1 MTHIACHINALQLPF
16 GACTVPLTFTLPA
29 VGCTL
34 IGRNGIGKSL
44 LLELLAGQRRAT
56 SGKIEW
62 LAPIS
67 WLSQFALAQYHDGA
81 ASVADLIGWGEPLR
95 ALERIEQGSCALDDF
110 ELLAERWSLRSDL
123 ADLLAEA
130 GLRLDAHAPVSTLSG
145 GQLTRLGLL
154 ALFSRKDHF
163 LLLDEPDNH
172 LDASGIEWLSQRL
185 ASHSGGY
192 LLVSH
197 DRRLLNRTSQILEL
211 SEQGLQSANLSFSEF
226 LVQQAHE
233 QAARSARLTQAV
245 RSEKAA
251 ARSVQ
256 KVREQAAR
264 RASQG
269 RRERGS
275 QAKILLDFKKEQAG
289 KSLGKVLE
297 RHERGHHAQAGAR
310 AEAAAALAA
319 VQPLIMQWPT
329 GSEYKGAA
337 QPLVITAARHG
348 RWHGQQVDLVL
359 RRGERCLLGGGNG
372 SGKSSLLQMLRGEL
386 APDAGNFRINGRMA
400 CLDQGLSLIA
410 RDLSPLAN
418 LLAGAPTLC
427 ESEART
433 RLAGIAL
440 RGDRALMPCYG
451 LSGGERLKLGLLMV
465 LAQLPDLLLLDEP
478 DNHLDHPSRQLL
490 VQVLADYPGTLLL
503 VSHDPNFVARVGME
517 RGYLL
522 EGEEINGW
530 VARSSLQQD

>member
-16 GACTVPLTFTLPA
+16 GACTAPLTFTLPTA
-29 VGCTL
+29 GCTL
-34 IGRNGIGKSL
+34 IGRNGVGKSL
-44 LLELLAGQRRAT
+44 LLELLAGQRRPA

-62 LAPIS
+62 FTPIS
-67 WLSQFALAQYHDGA
+67 WLSQFAPYQAHGRA
-81 ASVADLIGWGEPLR
+81 ASVADFIGWGEPLR
-95 ALERIEQGSCALDDF
+95 ALERIEQGSCAERDF
-110 ELLAERWSLRSDL
+110 DLLAERWSLRSDL
-123 ADLLAEA
+123 ATLLAEA
-130 GLRLDAHAPVSTLSG
+130 ELRLDATTLVSTLSG
-145 GQLTRLGLL
+145 GQLTRLRLL
-154 ALFSRKDHF
+154 ALFSREGHF

-172 LDASGIEWLSQRL
+172 LDAAGIDWLGRQL
-185 ASHSGGY
+185 ASHRGGY

-211 SEQGLQSANLSFSEF
+211 GEQGLQSASLSFEAF
-226 LVQQAHE
+226 LAQQAHE

-251 ARSVQ
+251 ARSLQ

-269 RRERGS
+269 RSERGS

-289 KSLGKVLE
+289 KSLGKVLD
-297 RHERGHHAQAGAR
+297 RHQRGHSVQVEAR

-319 VQPLIMQWPT
+319 VEPLIMQWPT
-329 GSEYKGAA
+329 GSECKGAA

-418 LLAGAPTLC
+418 LLAAAPTLS
-427 ESEART
+427 ESDART
-433 RLAGIAL
+433 RLAGIQL
-440 RGDRALMPCYG
+440 RGDRALQPSNG

-490 VQVLADYPGTLLL
+490 TQVLADYPGTLLL
-503 VSHDPNFVARVGME
+503 VSHDPEFVAEVGVE
-517 RGYLL
+517 REYWL
-522 EGEEINGW
+522 EGEKQAMKS
-530 VARSSLQQD
+530 V

>member
-29 VGCTL
+29 AGCTL

-44 LLELLAGQRRAT
+44 LLELLAGQRRAA

-62 LAPIS
+62 LTPIS
-67 WLSQFALAQYHDGA
+67 WLSQFAPAQTHDGA
-81 ASVADLIGWGEPLR
+81 ACVADLIGWGEPLR

-110 ELLAERWSLRSDL
+110 EQLADRWNLRSDL

-130 GLRLDAHAPVSTLSG
+130 GLRLDAHAPAPVSTLSG
-145 GQLTRLGLL
+145 GQLTRLRLL
-154 ALFSRKDHF
+154 ALFARPAHF

-172 LDASGIEWLSQRL
+172 LDASGIAWLNQRL

-197 DRRLLNRTSQILEL
+197 DRRLLNQSSQILEL
-211 SEQGLQSANLSFSEF
+211 GEQGLQSASLSFEAF
-226 LVQQAHE
+226 LVQQAE
-233 QAARSARLTQAV
+233 LQSARSARLAQAE
-245 RSEKAA
+245 RREKAA

-275 QAKILLDFKKEQAG
+275 QAKILLDFKAEQAG

-297 RHERGHHAQAGAR
+297 RHERGHSAQLEAC

-319 VQPLIMQWPT
+319 VQPLVMQWPAE
-329 GSEYKGAA
+329 SDRKGAA

-359 RRGERCLLGGGNG
+359 QRGARCLLAGGNG

-386 APDAGNFRINGRMA
+386 APEAGSFRINGRMA

-410 RDLSPLAN
+410 RDLSSLAN
-418 LLAGAPTLC
+418 LLVAAPTLC

-440 RGDRALMPCYG
+440 RGDRALMPCHG

-478 DNHLDHPSRQLL
+478 DNHLDHASRQLL
-490 VQVLADYPGTLLL
+490 TQVLADYPGTLLL
-503 VSHDPNFVARVGME
+503 VSHDPDFVAGVGVE
-517 RGYLL
+517 REYWL
-522 EGEEINGW
+522 EG
-530 VARSSLQQD
+530 

>member
-29 VGCTL
+29 AGCTL

-44 LLELLAGQRRAT
+44 LLELLAGQRRAA

-62 LAPIS
+62 LTPIS
-67 WLSQFALAQYHDGA
+67 WLSQFASAKDHDGA
-81 ASVADLIGWGEPLR
+81 ASVADVIGWGEPLR

-110 ELLAERWSLRSDL
+110 ELLADRWHLRSDL

-145 GQLTRLGLL
+145 GQLTRLRLL
-154 ALFSRKDHF
+154 ALFARSAHF

-172 LDASGIEWLSQRL
+172 LDASGIAWLSQRL

-197 DRRLLNRTSQILEL
+197 DRRLLNQGSQLLEL
-211 SEQGLQSANLSFSEF
+211 GEQGLQSASLSFEAF
-226 LVQQAHE
+226 LAQQAE
-233 QAARSARLTQAV
+233 LQAARSARLAQAE
-245 RSEKAA
+245 RREKAA

-275 QAKILLDFKKEQAG
+275 QAKILLDFKAEQAG
-289 KSLGKVLE
+289 KSLGKVLD
-297 RHERGHHAQAGAR
+297 RHERGYSAQLEAR

-319 VQPLIMQWPT
+319 VQPLVIQWPAE
-329 GSEYKGAA
+329 SDRKGAA
-337 QPLVITAARHG
+337 QPLVITAARHR

-359 RRGERCLLGGGNG
+359 QRRARCLLAGGNG

-386 APDAGNFRINGRMA
+386 APEAGSFRINGRLA

-418 LLAGAPTLC
+418 LLVAAPTLS
-427 ESEART
+427 ESDART

-440 RGDRALMPCYG
+440 RGDRALMPCHG

-490 VQVLADYPGTLLL
+490 TQVLADYPGTLLL
-503 VSHDPNFVARVGME
+503 VSHDPEFVAGVGVE
-517 RGYLL
+517 REYWL
-522 EGEEINGW
+522 EGEKLTLTS
-530 VARSSLQQD
+530 V

>member
-16 GACTVPLTFTLPA
+16 GACTAPLTFTLPA
-29 VGCTL
+29 AGCTL

-44 LLELLAGQRRAT
+44 LLELLAGQRRAA

-62 LAPIS
+62 LTPIS
-67 WLSQFALAQYHDGA
+67 WLSQFAPAQDHDDG

-110 ELLAERWSLRSDL
+110 EQLADRWNLRSDL
-123 ADLLAEA
+123 VDLLAEA

-145 GQLTRLGLL
+145 GQLTRLRLL
-154 ALFSRKDHF
+154 ALFARSAHF

-172 LDASGIEWLSQRL
+172 LDASGIAWLSQRL

-197 DRRLLNRTSQILEL
+197 DRRLLNQASQILEL
-211 SEQGLQSANLSFSEF
+211 GEQGLQSASLSFEAF
-226 LVQQAHE
+226 LAQQAE
-233 QAARSARLTQAV
+233 LQAARSARLAQAE
-245 RSEKAA
+245 RREKAA

-275 QAKILLDFKKEQAG
+275 QAKILLDFKAEQAG

-297 RHERGHHAQAGAR
+297 RHQRGHSAQLEACT
-310 AEAAAALAA
+310 EAAAALAA
-319 VQPLIMQWPT
+319 VQPLVMQWPE
-329 GSEYKGAA
+329 GSDRKGMA
-337 QPLVITAARHG
+337 QPLVITAARHR
-348 RWHGQQVDLVL
+348 RWHDQQVDLVL
-359 RRGERCLLGGGNG
+359 QRGARCLLAGGNG

-386 APDAGNFRINGRMA
+386 APEAGSFRINGRLA

-418 LLAGAPTLC
+418 LLAVAPTLS
-427 ESEART
+427 ESEERT

-440 RGDRALMPCYG
+440 RGDRALAPCHG

-465 LAQLPDLLLLDEP
+465 LAQQPDLLLLDEP
-478 DNHLDHPSRQLL
+478 DNHLDHASHQLL
-490 VQVLADYPGTLLL
+490 IQVLADYPGTLLL
-503 VSHDPNFVARVGME
+503 VSHDPEFVAEVGIE
-517 RGYLL
+517 REYWL
-522 EGEEINGW
+522 EGEGSN
-530 VARSSLQQD
+530 RFSTHSSLQQN

>member
-16 GACTVPLTFTLPA
+16 GACTVPLTFTVPA
-29 VGCTL
+29 AGCTL

-44 LLELLAGQRRAT
+44 LLELLAGQRCAA

-62 LAPIS
+62 LTPIS
-67 WLSQFALAQYHDGA
+67 WLSQFAPAQAHDGA
-81 ASVADLIGWGEPLR
+81 ASVADVIGWGEPLR

-110 ELLAERWSLRSDL
+110 ERLADRWNLRSDL

-145 GQLTRLGLL
+145 GQLTRLRLL
-154 ALFSRKDHF
+154 ALFARSAHF

-172 LDASGIEWLSQRL
+172 LDASGIAWLSQRL

-197 DRRLLNRTSQILEL
+197 DRRLLNQGSQLLEL
-211 SEQGLQSANLSFSEF
+211 GEQGLQSASLSFEAF
-226 LVQQAHE
+226 LAQQAE
-233 QAARSARLTQAV
+233 LQAARSARLAQAE
-245 RSEKAA
+245 RREKAA

-275 QAKILLDFKKEQAG
+275 QAKILLDFKAEQAG
-289 KSLGKVLE
+289 KSLGKVLD
-297 RHERGHHAQAGAR
+297 RHERGHSAQV
-310 AEAAAALAA
+310 AAAALAA
-319 VQPLIMQWPT
+319 VQPLHMQWPAE
-329 GSEYKGAA
+329 SDRKGAA
-337 QPLVITAARHG
+337 QPLVITAARHR
-348 RWHGQQVDLVL
+348 RWHGHQVDLVL
-359 RRGERCLLGGGNG
+359 QRGARCLLAGRNG
-372 SGKSSLLQMLRGEL
+372 SGKSSLLQMLFGEL
-386 APDAGNFRINGRMA
+386 VPEAGSFRINGRLA

-410 RDLSPLAN
+410 RDLSALAN
-418 LLAGAPTLC
+418 LLAVAPILC
-427 ESEART
+427 ESDART

-440 RGDRALMPCYG
+440 RGDRALAPCHA

-465 LAQLPDLLLLDEP
+465 LAQQPDLLLLDEP

-490 VQVLADYPGTLLL
+490 TQVLADYPGTLLL
-503 VSHDPNFVARVGME
+503 VSHDPEFVAGVGVERVYWLRVE
-517 RGYLL
+517 VD
-522 EGEEINGW
+522 N
-530 VARSSLQQD
+530 